1 MPQAPCTPRRAG
13 DSARHPDHPACPPRP
28 QTATQAGHG
37 TTAREPTCPLWQRL
51 ARHAWDDPQDARP
64 FSARLR
70 HTTGWSAAHTQRVLV
85 EYRRFLYLAVRRRGR
100 VCPSGAVDEAWHAH
114 LLDTPR
120 YFGAFCPQV
129 LGTTLHHVPDRGSG
143 TRDDARQYRATLRA
157 YRWVFGEVPPADIWP
172 APAQRWAEL
181 RRHVDL
187 RSHWLL
193 PRPGHAGRAMGR
205 AACGIWQALT
215 QVNARAV
222 RPWAMALILP
232 LVLTLGCTQGRI
244 SIQPDVSGAAFLKGY
259 FWTLVAL
266 LAVGIWRSARGRPS
280 AQEPVRATRLNPID
294 VAYLN
299 GGALRAVVTA
309 LARQWQREAIAPI
322 AESPDRSAHYV
333 LPWRVVGAPD
343 AAQPLHPAA
352 DTSALERATLQ
363 ALGERRTPA
372 ALLAALQAPL
382 DELHARLYAQG
393 WLSTS
398 QCTARAV
405 GRAPVR
411 AGLAHLAHAHAT
423 PAQRRRPALHRPVVR
438 RPAGGRPAR
447 GPRPAAW
454 AACCAAGGHAD
465 RGDAAGAAHAPPAA
479 APPQPGGPRRAAAGP
494 APTGQAQRDGPERPV
509 AGAGRGCVRPRRP
522 GANLAAPARQR
533 RPAATARRGRQRLR
547 QHGLRRGQQLRGW
560 RRRL

>member
-1 MPQAPCTPRRAG
+1 MPQAPCTSRHAG
-13 DSARHPDHPACPPRP
+13 DSARHPDHPARPPRP
-28 QTATQAGHG
+28 QTATPAGHG
-37 TTAREPTCPLWQRL
+37 TSTAREPTCPLSQRL

-157 YRWVFGEVPPADIWP
+157 YRWAFGEPPPTDFWP

-244 SIQPDVSGAAFLKGY
+244 SIQPGVSCAAFLKGY

-280 AQEPVRATRLNPID
+280 AQGPVRATRLNPID

-299 GGALRAVVTA
+299 GGALRAVVAA

-333 LPWRVVGAPD
+333 LPWRVVGAPG
-343 AAQPLHPAA
+343 AAHPMGEAA
-352 DTSALERATLQ
+352 DTSPLERATLQ

-393 WLSTS
+393 WLTS
-398 QCTARAV
+398 
-405 GRAPVR
+405 
-411 AGLAHLAHAHAT
+411 
-423 PAQRRRPALHRPVVR
+423 
-438 RPAGGRPAR
+438 
-447 GPRPAAW
+447 
-454 AACCAAGGHAD
+454 
-465 RGDAAGAAHAPPAA
+465 
-479 APPQPGGPRRAAAGP
+479 
-494 APTGQAQRDGPERPV
+494 PTR
-509 AGAGRGCVRPRRP
+509 
-522 GANLAAPARQR
+522 
-533 RPAATARRGRQRLR
+533 TQRLR
-547 QHGLRRGQQLRGW
+547 SEGDRLYSALWGVALLWGGLRVAYGLQHGYPVSLLVVLLIVATLLALLMHHLLPHRRSREGHAVLRQA
-560 RRRL
+560 RRRLVRRSEMTLSDPQLALGVAVYGLGALGPTLQPLRDSVGLLQPRDAGGSGCGSTGCGAGSGCGGGDGGCSGD

>member
-13 DSARHPDHPACPPRP
+13 DSARHPDHPARPPRP
-28 QTATQAGHG
+28 QTATPAGHG
-37 TTAREPTCPLWQRL
+37 SPPAREPTCPLSQRL

-70 HTTGWSAAHTQRVLV
+70 HTTGWSAAHIQRVLV

-157 YRWVFGEVPPADIWP
+157 YRWVFGEPPPADIWP
-172 APAQRWAEL
+172 APAQRWAER

-187 RSHWLL
+187 HSHWLL
-193 PRPGHAGRAMGR
+193 PRPGRVGRVARHAAQRA
-205 AACGIWQALT
+205 WQALP
-215 QVNARAV
+215 QMNARAV

-232 LVLTLGCTQGRI
+232 LGLTQGCAQGRI
-244 SIQPDVSGAAFLKGY
+244 SIQPSASGATFLQGY

-299 GGALRAVVTA
+299 GGALRAVVAA
-309 LARQWQREAIAPI
+309 LARLWQREAIAPI
-322 AESPDRSAHYV
+322 PAAPARPAHHV

-352 DTSALERATLQ
+352 DTSALERTTLQ

-393 WLSTS
+393 WLTS
-398 QCTARAV
+398 PTRTQRQRSEGDRLYSALWCVALLGGGLRVAY
-405 GRAPVR
+405 GLQHGYPVSLLVVLLIV
-411 AGLAHLAHAHAT
+411 ATLLALLMQHLLPH
-423 PAQRRRPALHRPVVR
+423 RRSRE
-438 RPAGGRPAR
+438 
-447 GPRPAAW
+447 
-454 AACCAAGGHAD
+454 GHA
-465 RGDAAGAAHAPPAA
+465 
-479 APPQPGGPRRAAAGP
+479 
-494 APTGQAQRDGPERPV
+494 V
-509 AGAGRGCVRPRRP
+509 
-522 GANLAAPARQR
+522 
-533 RPAATARRGRQRLR
+533 LR
-547 QHGLRRGQQLRGW
+547 QA
-560 RRRL
+560 RRRLVRRSEMTLSDPQLALGVAVYGLGALGPTLQPLRDSVGLLQPRDAGGSGCGSTGCGAGGGCGGGDGGCSGD

>member
-13 DSARHPDHPACPPRP
+13 DSARHPDHPARPPRP
-28 QTATQAGHG
+28 QTATLARHG
-37 TTAREPTCPLWQRL
+37 SPPAREPTCPLWQRL

-70 HTTGWSAAHTQRVLV
+70 HTTGWSAAHIQRVLV

-157 YRWVFGEVPPADIWP
+157 YRWVFGEPPPADIWP
-172 APAQRWAEL
+172 APAQRWAER

-187 RSHWLL
+187 HSHWLL
-193 PRPGHAGRAMGR
+193 PRPGRVGRVARHAAQRA
-205 AACGIWQALT
+205 WQALP
-215 QVNARAV
+215 QMNARAV

-232 LVLTLGCTQGRI
+232 LGLTQGCAQGRI
-244 SIQPDVSGAAFLKGY
+244 SIQPSASGAAFLQGY

-309 LARQWQREAIAPI
+309 LARLWQREAIAPI
-322 AESPDRSAHYV
+322 PAAPARPAHHV

-352 DTSALERATLQ
+352 DTSALERTTLQ

-393 WLSTS
+393 WLTS
-398 QCTARAV
+398 PTRTQRQRSEGDRLYSALWGVALLWGGLRVAYGLQHGYPVSLLVVLLIVATLLALLMHHLLPHRRSREGHAVLRQAR
-405 GRAPVR
+405 RS
-411 AGLAHLAHAHAT
+411 L
-423 PAQRRRPALHRPVVR
+423 VR
-438 RPAGGRPAR
+438 RSEMALSDPQLALGVAVYGLGALGPTLQPLRDSVGLLQPRDAGGS
-447 GPRPAAW
+447 G
-454 AACCAAGGHAD
+454 CGSTGCGAGGGCGG
-465 RGDAAGAAHAPPAA
+465 GD
-479 APPQPGGPRRAAAGP
+479 GGCSG
-494 APTGQAQRDGPERPV
+494 D
-509 AGAGRGCVRPRRP
+509 
-522 GANLAAPARQR
+522 
-533 RPAATARRGRQRLR
+533 
-547 QHGLRRGQQLRGW
+547 
-560 RRRL
+560 

>member
-1 MPQAPCTPRRAG
+1 MPQAPCTPRHAG
-13 DSARHPDHPACPPRP
+13 DSARHPDHPARPPRP
-28 QTATQAGHG
+28 QTATPAGHG
-37 TTAREPTCPLWQRL
+37 TSTALEPTCPLWQRL

-70 HTTGWSAAHTQRVLV
+70 HTTGWSAAHIQRVLV

-100 VCPSGAVDEAWHAH
+100 VCPSGAVDEAWHTH

-157 YRWVFGEVPPADIWP
+157 YRWAFGEPPPADIWP
-172 APAQRWAEL
+172 APAQRWAER

-205 AACGIWQALT
+205 AACGIWQAQT

-299 GGALRAVVTA
+299 GGALRAVVAA
-309 LARQWQREAIAPI
+309 LARLWQREAIAPI
-322 AESPDRSAHYV
+322 PAAPARPAHHV

-343 AAQPLHPAA
+343 AAQPLPPAA

-393 WLSTS
+393 WLTS
-398 QCTARAV
+398 PTRTQRQRSEGDRLYSALWGVALLWGGLRVAYGLQHGYPVSLLVVLLIVATLLALLMHHLLPHRRSREGHAVLRQAR
-405 GRAPVR
+405 RS
-411 AGLAHLAHAHAT
+411 L
-423 PAQRRRPALHRPVVR
+423 VR
-438 RPAGGRPAR
+438 RSEMALSDPQLALGVAVYGLGALGPTLQPLRDSVGLLQPRDAGGS
-447 GPRPAAW
+447 G
-454 AACCAAGGHAD
+454 CGS
-465 RGDAAGAAHAPPAA
+465 
-479 APPQPGGPRRAAAGP
+479 
-494 APTGQAQRDGPERPV
+494 TGC
-509 AGAGRGCVRPRRP
+509 GAGSGC
-522 GANLAAPARQR
+522 G
-533 RPAATARRGRQRLR
+533 G
-547 QHGLRRGQQLRGW
+547 GDGGCSGD
-560 RRRL
+560 

>member
-13 DSARHPDHPACPPRP
+13 DSARHPDHPARPPRP
-28 QTATQAGHG
+28 QTATLARHG
-37 TTAREPTCPLWQRL
+37 SPPAREPTCPLWQRL

-100 VCPSGAVDEAWHAH
+100 VCPSGAVDEAWHTH

-129 LGTTLHHVPDRGSG
+129 LGTTLHHVPDRGSC

-157 YRWVFGEVPPADIWP
+157 YRWAFGEPPPTDFWP
-172 APAQRWAEL
+172 APAQRWAER

-187 RSHWLL
+187 HSHWLL

-280 AQEPVRATRLNPID
+280 AQGPVRATRLNPID

-322 AESPDRSAHYV
+322 AESPDRSTHYV
-333 LPWRVVGAPD
+333 LPWRVVGAPS
-343 AAQPLHPAA
+343 AAQPLHQAA

-382 DELHARLYAQG
+382 DELHARLHAQG
-393 WLSTS
+393 WLTS
-398 QCTARAV
+398 
-405 GRAPVR
+405 
-411 AGLAHLAHAHAT
+411 
-423 PAQRRRPALHRPVVR
+423 
-438 RPAGGRPAR
+438 
-447 GPRPAAW
+447 
-454 AACCAAGGHAD
+454 
-465 RGDAAGAAHAPPAA
+465 
-479 APPQPGGPRRAAAGP
+479 
-494 APTGQAQRDGPERPV
+494 PTR
-509 AGAGRGCVRPRRP
+509 
-522 GANLAAPARQR
+522 
-533 RPAATARRGRQRLR
+533 TQRLR
-547 QHGLRRGQQLRGW
+547 SEGDRLYSALWGVALLWGGLRVAYGLQHGYPVSLLVVLLIVATLLALLMHHLLPHRRSREGHAVLRQA
-560 RRRL
+560 RRRLVRRSEMTLSDPQLALGVAVYGLGALGPTLQPLRDSVGLLQPRDAGGSGCGSTGCGAGSGCGGGDGGCGGGGD

>member
-13 DSARHPDHPACPPRP
+13 DSARHPDHPARPPRP
-28 QTATQAGHG
+28 QTATPAGHG
-37 TTAREPTCPLWQRL
+37 TSTAREPTCPLSQRL

-70 HTTGWSAAHTQRVLV
+70 HTTGWSAAHIQRVLV

-100 VCPSGAVDEAWHAH
+100 VCPSGAVDEAWHTH

-129 LGTTLHHVPDRGSG
+129 LGTTLHHVPDRGGG

-157 YRWVFGEVPPADIWP
+157 YRWVFGEPPPADILP
-172 APAQRWAEL
+172 APAQRWAER

-187 RSHWLL
+187 HSHWLL
-193 PRPGHAGRAMGR
+193 PRPGRVGRVARHAAQRA
-205 AACGIWQALT
+205 WQALP
-215 QVNARAV
+215 QMNARAV

-232 LVLTLGCTQGRI
+232 LGLTQGCAQGRI
-244 SIQPDVSGAAFLKGY
+244 SIQPSASGAAFLQGY

-333 LPWRVVGAPD
+333 LPWRVVGAPG
-343 AAQPLHPAA
+343 AAHPMGEAA
-352 DTSALERATLQ
+352 DTSPLERATLQ

-393 WLSTS
+393 WLTSPRVANGCAAKATGSTPPCGAS
-398 QCTARAV
+398 PCW
-405 GRAPVR
+405 G
-411 AGLAHLAHAHAT
+411 
-423 PAQRRRPALHRPVVR
+423 
-438 RPAGGRPAR
+438 
-447 GPRPAAW
+447 
-454 AACCAAGGHAD
+454 AACGW
-465 RGDAAGAAHAPPAA
+465 
-479 APPQPGGPRRAAAGP
+479 
-494 APTGQAQRDGPERPV
+494 PTG
-509 AGAGRGCVRPRRP
+509 CST
-522 GANLAAPARQR
+522 
-533 RPAATARRGRQRLR
+533 ATRSRC
-547 QHGLRRGQQLRGW
+547 W
-560 RRRL
+560 WSC

>member
-13 DSARHPDHPACPPRP
+13 DSARHPDHPARPPRP
-28 QTATQAGHG
+28 QTATPAGHG
-37 TTAREPTCPLWQRL
+37 TSTAREPPCPLWQRL

-70 HTTGWSAAHTQRVLV
+70 HTTGWSAAHIQRVLV

-100 VCPSGAVDEAWHAH
+100 VCPSGAVDEAWHTH

-157 YRWVFGEVPPADIWP
+157 YRWAFGEPPPADIWP
-172 APAQRWAEL
+172 APAQRWAER

-187 RSHWLL
+187 HSHWLL

-244 SIQPDVSGAAFLKGY
+244 SIQPGVSGAAFLKGY

-280 AQEPVRATRLNPID
+280 AQGPVRATRLNPID

-322 AESPDRSAHYV
+322 AESPDRSTHYV
-333 LPWRVVGAPD
+333 LPWRVVGAPS
-343 AAQPLHPAA
+343 AAQPLHQAA

-372 ALLAALQAPL
+372 ALLTALQAPL

-393 WLSTS
+393 WLTS
-398 QCTARAV
+398 
-405 GRAPVR
+405 
-411 AGLAHLAHAHAT
+411 
-423 PAQRRRPALHRPVVR
+423 
-438 RPAGGRPAR
+438 
-447 GPRPAAW
+447 
-454 AACCAAGGHAD
+454 
-465 RGDAAGAAHAPPAA
+465 
-479 APPQPGGPRRAAAGP
+479 
-494 APTGQAQRDGPERPV
+494 PTR
-509 AGAGRGCVRPRRP
+509 
-522 GANLAAPARQR
+522 
-533 RPAATARRGRQRLR
+533 TQRLR
-547 QHGLRRGQQLRGW
+547 SEGDRLYSALWGVALLWGGLRVAYGLQHGYPVSLLVVLLIVATLLALLMHHLLPHRRSREGHAVLRQA
-560 RRRL
+560 RRRLVRRSEMTLSDPHLALGVAVYGLGALGPTLQPLRDSVGLLQPRDAGGSGCGSTGCGAGSGCGGGDGGCGGGGD

>member
-1 MPQAPCTPRRAG
+1 MPQAPCTPRHAG
-13 DSARHPDHPACPPRP
+13 DSARHPDHPARPPRP
-28 QTATQAGHG
+28 QTATPAGHG
-37 TTAREPTCPLWQRL
+37 TSTAREPTCPLWQRL

-70 HTTGWSAAHTQRVLV
+70 HTTGWSAAHIQRVLV
-85 EYRRFLYLAVRRRGR
+85 EYQRFLYLAVRRRGR
-100 VCPSGAVDEAWHAH
+100 VCPSGAVDEAWHTH

-157 YRWVFGEVPPADIWP
+157 YRWAFGEPPPADIWP
-172 APAQRWAEL
+172 APAQRWAER

-187 RSHWLL
+187 HSHWLL

-280 AQEPVRATRLNPID
+280 AQEPVRATRLNAID

-309 LARQWQREAIAPI
+309 LARLWQREAIAPI
-322 AESPDRSAHYV
+322 PAAPARPAHHV

-343 AAQPLHPAA
+343 AVQPLPPAA

-393 WLSTS
+393 WLTS
-398 QCTARAV
+398 PTRTQRQRSEGDRLYSALWGVALLWGGLRVAY
-405 GRAPVR
+405 GLQHGYPVSLLVVLLIV
-411 AGLAHLAHAHAT
+411 ATLLALLMHHLLPH
-423 PAQRRRPALHRPVVR
+423 RRSRE
-438 RPAGGRPAR
+438 
-447 GPRPAAW
+447 
-454 AACCAAGGHAD
+454 GHA
-465 RGDAAGAAHAPPAA
+465 
-479 APPQPGGPRRAAAGP
+479 
-494 APTGQAQRDGPERPV
+494 V
-509 AGAGRGCVRPRRP
+509 
-522 GANLAAPARQR
+522 
-533 RPAATARRGRQRLR
+533 LR
-547 QHGLRRGQQLRGW
+547 QA
-560 RRRL
+560 RRRLVRRSEMTLSDPHLALGVAVYGLGALGPTLQPLRDSVGLLQPRDAGGSGCGSTGCGAGSGCGGGDGGCGGGGD

>member
-13 DSARHPDHPACPPRP
+13 DSARHPDHPARPPRP
-28 QTATQAGHG
+28 QTATPAGHG
-37 TTAREPTCPLWQRL
+37 SPPAREPTCPLSQRL

-70 HTTGWSAAHTQRVLV
+70 HTTGWSAAHIQRVLV

-157 YRWVFGEVPPADIWP
+157 YRWVFGEPPPADIWP
-172 APAQRWAEL
+172 APAQRWAER

-187 RSHWLL
+187 HSHWLL
-193 PRPGHAGRAMGR
+193 PRPGRVGRVARHAAQRA
-205 AACGIWQALT
+205 WQALP
-215 QVNARAV
+215 QMNARAV

-232 LVLTLGCTQGRI
+232 LGLTQGCAQGRI
-244 SIQPDVSGAAFLKGY
+244 SIQPSASGAAFLQGY

-299 GGALRAVVTA
+299 GGALRAVVAA
-309 LARQWQREAIAPI
+309 LARLWQREAIAPI
-322 AESPDRSAHYV
+322 PAAPARPAHHV

-352 DTSALERATLQ
+352 DTSALERTTLQ

-393 WLSTS
+393 WLTS
-398 QCTARAV
+398 PTRTQRQRSEGDRLYSALWCVALLGGGLRVAY
-405 GRAPVR
+405 GLQHGYPVSLLVVLLIV
-411 AGLAHLAHAHAT
+411 ATLLALLMQHLLPH
-423 PAQRRRPALHRPVVR
+423 RRSRE
-438 RPAGGRPAR
+438 
-447 GPRPAAW
+447 
-454 AACCAAGGHAD
+454 GHA
-465 RGDAAGAAHAPPAA
+465 
-479 APPQPGGPRRAAAGP
+479 
-494 APTGQAQRDGPERPV
+494 V
-509 AGAGRGCVRPRRP
+509 
-522 GANLAAPARQR
+522 
-533 RPAATARRGRQRLR
+533 LR
-547 QHGLRRGQQLRGW
+547 QA
-560 RRRL
+560 RRRLVRRSEMTLSDPQLALGVAVYGLGALGPTLQPLRDSVGLLQPRDAGGSGCGSTGCGAGGGCGGGDGGCSGD

>member
-13 DSARHPDHPACPPRP
+13 DSARHPDHPARPPRP
-28 QTATQAGHG
+28 QTATPARHG
-37 TTAREPTCPLWQRL
+37 SPPAREPTCPLWQRL
-51 ARHAWDDPQDARP
+51 AGHAWDDPQDARP

-70 HTTGWSAAHTQRVLV
+70 HTTGWSAAHIQRVLV

-100 VCPSGAVDEAWHAH
+100 VCPSGAVDEAWHTH

-157 YRWVFGEVPPADIWP
+157 YRWAFGEPPPADIWP
-172 APAQRWAEL
+172 APAQRWAER

-187 RSHWLL
+187 HSHWLL

-382 DELHARLYAQG
+382 DELHARLHAQG
-393 WLSTS
+393 WLTS
-398 QCTARAV
+398 PTRTQRQRSEGDRLYSALWGVALLWGGLRVAY
-405 GRAPVR
+405 GLQHGYPVSLLVVLLIV
-411 AGLAHLAHAHAT
+411 ATLLALLMHHLLPH
-423 PAQRRRPALHRPVVR
+423 RRSRE
-438 RPAGGRPAR
+438 
-447 GPRPAAW
+447 
-454 AACCAAGGHAD
+454 GHA
-465 RGDAAGAAHAPPAA
+465 
-479 APPQPGGPRRAAAGP
+479 
-494 APTGQAQRDGPERPV
+494 V
-509 AGAGRGCVRPRRP
+509 
-522 GANLAAPARQR
+522 
-533 RPAATARRGRQRLR
+533 LR
-547 QHGLRRGQQLRGW
+547 QA
-560 RRRL
+560 RRRLVRRSEMALSDPQLALGVAVYGLGALGPTLQPLRDSVGLLQPRDAGGSGCGSTGCGAGSSCGGGDGGCSGD